1 MYSIISRY
9 FYCFSGRIKGGII
22 RLSFCS
28 LLLFICSLPA
38 YSSDLLEVYQVALEN
53 DATFQKE
60 IHRHNASPEI
70 YNQAFAEILPVVSF
84 DAFYKRS
91 RHEIFDNEVA
101 VYGDSTAKY
110 PGKGFDLVLNQP
122 LFKYSSI
129 VRLSQAKEEVR
140 QADLELETAKQRL
153 ILRVT
158 EAYLAALEA
167 KDILQFSRSE
177 EAAVNMHYNLAKERY
192 ENGLAPVTDF
202 HDAKARLAVI
212 TTKRVRADHILEDAL
227 EGLAEITGRR
237 MDDLKTIILP
247 DIKIDSYLSEPGT
260 KHNAAAKAAVTDEK
274 QSSGTGDIDIKG
286 FNSLNPGET
295 VAYTWDTIPLITPMP
310 DNVDEWVASA
320 RRQNIDVLVKEKRVV
335 VAGKEVSIQ
344 NSGHLPTLNLVGR
357 MNRDIE
363 DGSLY
368 GGGSDLE
375 RWEGAVELK
384 IPIFNGFS
392 TSSKVREARLL
403 LKAAEEDLEGEIR
416 SATRESKAA
425 FLGIKSSIE
434 NINALKEAMI
444 SNQITLTA
452 KKEGFKSGMF
462 PSLAVTDAER
472 DLYQTKQEYTKS
484 LYEYIIYSLRLK
496 KAVGMLAQEDI
507 TVVNEW
513 LK

>member
-9 FYCFSGRIKGGII
+9 FCCFSGCVKGGFL

-28 LLLFICSLPA
+28 LFLFICSLPA

-53 DATFQKE
+53 DAVFQKG
-60 IHRHNASPEI
+60 IYRHSASPEI
-70 YNQAFAEILPVVSF
+70 YKQAFAEMLPVVSF
-84 DAFYKRS
+84 DAFYQYS
-91 RHEIFDNEVA
+91 RHEIYDNEVA

-129 VRLSQAKEEVR
+129 VRLSQAKEEVK
-140 QADLELETAKQRL
+140 QADLELETAKQAL

-212 TTKRVRADHILEDAL
+212 TTKRVRAEHILEDAL

-237 MDDLKTIILP
+237 MDNLKTILVP
-247 DIKIDSYLSEPGT
+247 DIKAESYLSEPGV
-260 KHNAAAKAAVTDEK
+260 KVNDVAAKVTVADEK
-274 QSSGTGDIDIKG
+274 QSVKTGDING
-286 FNSLNPGET
+286 FNSLRPGET
-295 VAYTWDTIPLITPMP
+295 GMHTGDTIPLITPMP
-310 DNVDEWVASA
+310 DNVDEWVSSA
-320 RRQNIDVLVKEKRVV
+320 RTKNIDVLVKEKKVV
-335 VAGKEVSIQ
+335 VAEKEVAMQ
-344 NSGHLPTLNLVGR
+344 DSGHLPTLNLVGR

-375 RWEGAVELK
+375 KWEGAIELK
-384 IPIFNGFS
+384 IPIFNGLS

-416 SATRESKAA
+416 SAIRASKAA

-472 DLYQTKQEYTKS
+472 DLYQTKQEYAKS
-484 LYEYIIYSLRLK
+484 QYEYIIYSLRLK
-496 KAVGMLAQEDI
+496 KAVGLLTQEDI
-507 TVVNEW
+507 STVNSW